1 MEEGHVEVLLPPRGY
16 VFQFV
21 SIVRGVEFVEGYCTV
36 LVVIREGAW
45 AADFSSEFHSWR
57 GQWRNIGPRPN
68 HKIALRRAAV
78 RRGQ

>member
-36 LVVIREGAW
+36 LVVTGEGAW
-45 AADFSSEFHSWR
+45 AADFSSEFHRWFGRWR
-57 GQWRNIGPRPN
+57 LIHPEKHIQ
-68 HKIALRRAAV
+68 IALCRAKARRAS
-78 RRGQ
+78 